1 MFIVARNHRPGL
13 QSPLSE
19 NWVQHQPPHRNV
31 MRIKT
36 DTKGGVT
43 SLKSPLQATVLKK
56 QLLKKKG
63 EGERKGKERGKG
75 RGKGRGRR
83 KRRIRGG
90 EEKEGEEGEEEE
102 LDR

>member
-1 MFIVARNHRPGL
+1 MFIVARHHRPGP

-43 SLKSPLQATVLKK
+43 SLKSPLHAMVLKK

-63 EGERKGKERGKG
+63 EGERKGKG

-83 KRRIRGG
+83 KRRIRRG
-90 EEKEGEEGEEEE
+90 EGEEGEEGEEEE

>member
-1 MFIVARNHRPGL
+1 MFIVARSHRPGP

-43 SLKSPLQATVLKK
+43 SLKSPLHAMVLKK

-63 EGERKGKERGKG
+63 EGERKGK
-75 RGKGRGRR
+75 GRR
-83 KRRIRGG
+83 KEGERKGKGKRKKKEEDKGRRGG
-90 EEKEGEEGEEEE
+90 GGGG
-102 LDR
+102 R

>member
-1 MFIVARNHRPGL
+1 MFIVARSHRPGP

-43 SLKSPLQATVLKK
+43 SLKTPLHATVLKK

-63 EGERKGKERGKG
+63 EGERKGKGKRKKKEEDKG
-75 RGKGRGRR
+75 R
-83 KRRIRGG
+83 RGG
-90 EEKEGEEGEEEE
+90 GGGG
-102 LDR
+102 R

>member
-1 MFIVARNHRPGL
+1 MFIVAHNHRPGP

-43 SLKSPLQATVLKK
+43 SLKSPLHATVLKK

-63 EGERKGKERGKG
+63 EGERKGK
-75 RGKGRGRR
+75 GRR
-83 KRRIRGG
+83 KEGERKGKGKRKKKEEDKGRRGG
-90 EEKEGEEGEEEE
+90 GGGG
-102 LDR
+102 R